1 MKNTTKYQLCKAIV
15 KHFEEYVDDVRA
27 AFGNQNI
34 VVSLDGSVEGCKPL
48 EIMAAYYGVRE
59 VTSIHA
65 DDSEFN
71 SIWIA
76 YHD

>member
-15 KHFEEYVDDVRA
+15 KFFDEYADDVRA
-27 AFGNQNI
+27 ALDDQDI
-34 VVSLDGSVEGCKPL
+34 IVSLDGSVDGCKPL
-48 EIMAAYYGVRE
+48 EAMAAYYGVRE

-76 YHD
+76 YRE